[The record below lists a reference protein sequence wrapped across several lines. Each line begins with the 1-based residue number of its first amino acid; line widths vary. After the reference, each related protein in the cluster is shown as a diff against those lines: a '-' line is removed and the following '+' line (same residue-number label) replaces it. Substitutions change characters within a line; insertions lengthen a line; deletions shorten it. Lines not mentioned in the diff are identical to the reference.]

1 MSNTFENDITDYL
14 TSNYVV
20 YYCSQHHKT
29 IVQIFNVNF
38 NSEKHSSHA
47 PYHGTTTDHQQI
59 KVFLA
64 VTFCPVRLA
73 FQTLNTIFT
82 SSKQMRFILCTLQHT
97 LVI

>member
-1 MSNTFENDITDYL
+1 MISDYL

-47 PYHGTTTDHQQI
+47 PYYGAPTDHQQI

-73 FQTLNTIFT
+73 FQTQSSIFT
-82 SSKQMRFILCTLQHT
+82 SSARAKRGSYYVPNSTPW
-97 LVI
+97 